1 MLFRFSALIDIF
13 FQRTGDFI
21 RTRISI
27 GPVKYERGLINRG
40 WMDMFKRVV
49 AEEGI
54 GGLITGLGPFAAGNF
69 IQGWFQFGGVE
80 FIKINMT
87 QVIGEKA
94 AWDNRLG

>member
-1 MLFRFSALIDIF
+1 M
-13 FQRTGDFI
+13 
-21 RTRISI
+21 
-27 GPVKYERGLINRG
+27 
-40 WMDMFKRVV
+40 
-49 AEEGI
+49 
-54 GGLITGLGPFAAGNF
+54 ITGLGPFAAGNF

>member
-54 GGLITGLGPFAAGNF
+54 
-69 IQGWFQFGGVE
+69 
-80 FIKINMT
+80 
-87 QVIGEKA
+87 
-94 AWDNRLG
+94 